1 MQGTT
6 MTKLTTTFGLT
17 ILGLALTACTTLDP
31 VSLIVRDRVLG
42 AKVTVDTDPQR
53 AWPGPGEH
61 ATVTWLTASPGAPPV
76 FSWILAACPAQ
87 AGAGIPSC
95 DGPAFAAS
103 QASGAV
109 PVLQLAIP
117 DDLASRAV
125 LVLGAICASGTPVI
139 DEMTFVASCDDGS
152 QADLVSQHIF
162 IAHDGET
169 NHRPDLVDAPFTL
182 AGTTWDASDAPGCD
196 GLPEIAAGV
205 ERMDLGVAFAPSDR
219 ETYAV
224 SGEPAPQR
232 EELQVSAFVTAGEFA
247 QQYAYVES
255 DAPVGVQW
263 TAPSASEIP
272 DEGLRVTFSFVVRD
286 LRGGLDATTRELCV
300 R

>member
-1 MQGTT
+1 
-6 MTKLTTTFGLT
+6 MTKLTTVLGFT

-42 AKVTVDTDPQR
+42 AKVTVDGDPQR

-61 ATVTWLTASPGAPPV
+61 ATVTWLTASPGTPPV
-76 FSWILAACPAQ
+76 FSWILAACPSQ
-87 AGAGIPSC
+87 AGAGIPIC
-95 DGPAFAAS
+95 DGPVFAAS

-117 DDLASRAV
+117 DDLASRSV
-125 LVLGAICASGTPVI
+125 VVLGAICASGTPVI
-139 DEMTFVASCDDGS
+139 DEMTSAASCDDGS
-152 QADLVSQHIF
+152 LADLVSQHIF
-162 IAHDGET
+162 IARDGAT
-169 NHRPDLVDAPFTL
+169 NHHPNVGDAPFTL

-196 GLPEIAAGV
+196 GLPEIAAGA
-205 ERMDLGVAFAPSDR
+205 ERVDLDVAFAPSDR

-224 SGEPAPQR
+224 IGEPAPER

-255 DAPVGVQW
+255 DAPVGVEW
-263 TAPSASEIP
+263 TAPSASEVP
-272 DEGLRVTFSFVVRD
+272 AEGLRVTFSFVVRD
-286 LRGGLDATTRELCV
+286 LRGGVDATTRTLCV